1 MVAGL
6 GLATP
11 AASQDVSIAGR
22 EFVAAWKTLI
32 GQTVQ
37 ITGGRVYGA
46 RLDSALL
53 SLEGGSI
60 VLSPPFSQGELRY
73 IVEHCAAYRGGPCE
87 MSRDR
92 QAPTALWKRPRACE
106 RQISDPESVWAARQN
121 AVFRTAV
128 TVSLGNRGLPKCCPT
143 VDQTYSVLSGT
154 LFAPNL

>member
-11 AASQDVSIAGR
+11 AASQDVSIAGP

-53 SLEGGSI
+53 SVPGGSI
-60 VLSPPFSQGELRY
+60 VLSPPFAQGELRY
-73 IVEHCAAYRGGPCE
+73 LVEHCAAYRGGPCE
-87 MSRDR
+87 MSVTGKLRPHFGNGPELVNVKFQIPSPYGLLDR
-92 QAPTALWKRPRACE
+92 TRLSA
-106 RQISDPESVWAARQN
+106 
-121 AVFRTAV
+121 AV
-128 TVSLGNRGLPKCCPT
+128 TASRW
-143 VDQTYSVLSGT
+143 
-154 LFAPNL
+154 